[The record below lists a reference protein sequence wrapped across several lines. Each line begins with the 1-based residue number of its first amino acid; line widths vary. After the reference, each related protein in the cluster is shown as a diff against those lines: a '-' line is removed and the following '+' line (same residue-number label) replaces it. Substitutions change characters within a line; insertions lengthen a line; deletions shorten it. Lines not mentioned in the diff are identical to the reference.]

1 MHMFIN
7 IFKEQPSSV
16 RKRCLHIC
24 PRKRLSV
31 PRAFRNTQCP
41 RTNIRTCILAKW
53 KILRLLPFN
62 NIFETRRTK
71 YVYNNN
77 WYGLLSVFS
86 SATTAKS
93 SLKLNSV
100 VNNITGYNPSKNFG
114 HNWSKRI
121 YPKGYSSIKNPT
133 FTTINYR

>member
-7 IFKEQPSSV
+7 KFKEQPSSV

-24 PRKRLSV
+24 PRKRSSV

-71 YVYNNN
+71 YVYHNN

-100 VNNITGYNPSKNFG
+100 VNNITGYNPSNNFV

-121 YPKGYSSIKNPT
+121 YPKGYSPIKNPT

>member
-7 IFKEQPSSV
+7 KFKEQPSSV

-71 YVYNNN
+71 YVYHNN

-100 VNNITGYNPSKNFG
+100 VKHGLTRVAKYLKDNELDGLYFA
-114 HNWSKRI
+114 I
-121 YPKGYSSIKNPT
+121 YFYYSNSLVV
-133 FTTINYR
+133 